1 MDRENSNL
9 QKDLSVEKPIKPMME
24 EKKVFGLNKNIFT
37 LGLISFFND
46 FSNEMILAS
55 FPAFFTSVLKSG
67 AASLGLVEG
76 IADGMANFLKIYSG
90 NLSDRIQKHKIFIF
104 LGYGLSV
111 ATRPFYILTGSVGAV
126 LGLRAIDR
134 VGKGLREP
142 PRDVLISASVPSNQ
156 VGRSF
161 GYHRALDRAGG
172 ILGPLAA
179 YLILS
184 RWENG
189 FNIIFVSA
197 FLLGIISVVMI
208 FFVTDIAT
216 AKTENGKKLFS
227 RSTYVSLPQS
237 FRYYLIAIFLLS
249 LGSLPT
255 AVLLL
260 KTTSIG
266 LVVASIPLFYMV
278 YSISYS
284 GFSYISGK
292 LSDLKGSTR
301 ILMFGYLALIAS
313 YIGISFAENYWMLIL
328 SFIVLGIFSATTDAA
343 QRAHTSRVVDLEL
356 RGTAFGLLNASV
368 GFGAMFA
375 GIVGGYVWQTIGP
388 ISAMVVASIC
398 VSIGLIIVQIS
409 LFMKHRE
416 RRLREMGQI

>member
-1 MDRENSNL
+1 MDRENSNSN
-9 QKDLSVEKPIKPMME
+9 QDLSAEKPIQPITE
-24 EKKVFGLNKNIFT
+24 EKKIFGLNKNIFT
-37 LGLISFFND
+37 LGLTSFFND

-55 FPAFFTSVLKSG
+55 FPAFFTTVLKSG

-90 NLSDRIQKHKIFIF
+90 NLSDRVQKHKIFIF

-142 PRDVLISASVPSNQ
+142 PRDVLISASVPRDQ

-189 FNIIFVSA
+189 FNIIFISA
-197 FLLGIISVVMI
+197 FLLGILAVMMI
-208 FFVTDIAT
+208 FFVTDIVNTKTDGGHKLLSKAT
-216 AKTENGKKLFS
+216 YT
-227 RSTYVSLPQS
+227 TLPQS
-237 FRYYLIAIFLLS
+237 FRFYLLAIFLLS

-301 ILMFGYLALIAS
+301 ILMFGYMALIAS
-313 YIGISFAENYWMLIL
+313 YIGISFADNYWTLIL
-328 SFIVLGIFSATTDAA
+328 SFVVLGIFSATTDAA
-343 QRAHTSRVVDLEL
+343 QRAHTSRVVDLQL
-356 RGTAFGLLNASV
+356 RGTAFGLLNASI

-375 GIVGGYVWQTIGP
+375 GIVGGYVWQNVGP
-388 ISAMVVASIC
+388 MTAMVIASIS
-398 VSIGLIIVQIS
+398 VSIGLIVVQIS
-409 LFMKHRE
+409 LLMKHQE
-416 RRLREMGQI
+416 RKLKGIDE